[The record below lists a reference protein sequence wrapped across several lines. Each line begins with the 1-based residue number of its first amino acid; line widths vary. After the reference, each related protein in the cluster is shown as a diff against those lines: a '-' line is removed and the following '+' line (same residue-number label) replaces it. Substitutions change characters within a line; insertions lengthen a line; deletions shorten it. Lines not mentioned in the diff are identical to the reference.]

1 MFLILILEKESLT
14 NNKYKTKIEK
24 LNKKLQETLDDLK
37 EISDFYAKSERD
49 ALDKRKIITNLANK
63 ITELETQLIENQQ
76 QAEIKN
82 NNKKIIIS
90 KINLIIPGEIC
101 SLATDTKGNLYLG
114 TRNSSWH
121 GAIYKCLAGET
132 NFKPILGIYGEIW
145 TIAIDKN
152 ENVYIGT
159 RESSFKGNVY
169 KYQKNQN
176 TFKKMDGIN
185 KSVSSLTFDND
196 DNIYAGVWTG
206 SYQSPSNG
214 EVYKCLAEETNFKPM
229 SGIKGGVLSLFF
241 NKNTNFLYVTTWN
254 GDGKTKTNDGS
265 LYKCLPPNN
274 VFTLVQKNLP
284 AIWHLKTK
292 DSEPFIE
299 LEY

>member
-1 MFLILILEKESLT
+1 MAPF
-14 NNKYKTKIEK
+14 
-24 LNKKLQETLDDLK
+24 Q
-37 EISDFYAKSERD
+37 
-49 ALDKRKIITNLANK
+49 
-63 ITELETQLIENQQ
+63 
-76 QAEIKN
+76 
-82 NNKKIIIS
+82 
-90 KINLIIPGEIC
+90 
-101 SLATDTKGNLYLG
+101 
-114 TRNSSWH
+114 
-121 GAIYKCLAGET
+121 
-132 NFKPILGIYGEIW
+132 ILGIYGEIW

-229 SGIKGGVLSLFF
+229 SGIKGGVLSLVF
-241 NKNTNFLYVTTWN
+241 NKNTNFYMLLHETEMEKLKLMTVHFINAYHQIM
-254 GDGKTKTNDGS
+254 S
-265 LYKCLPPNN
+265 LL
-274 VFTLVQKNLP
+274 
-284 AIWHLKTK
+284 
-292 DSEPFIE
+292 
-299 LEY
+299 